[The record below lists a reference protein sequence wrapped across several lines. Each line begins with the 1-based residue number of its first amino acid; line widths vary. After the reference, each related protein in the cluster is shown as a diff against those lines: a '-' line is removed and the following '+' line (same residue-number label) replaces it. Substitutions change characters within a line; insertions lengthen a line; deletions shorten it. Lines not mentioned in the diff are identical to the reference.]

1 MLEAKKARL
10 EVLPTLKEFSEPSC
24 KTGVQPNGD
33 AAQFQLRF
41 RFGAVP
47 PPAEVAALRK
57 EARSILVRLAVRLSI
72 DQHDVKK
79 LAA

>member
-10 EVLPTLKEFSEPSC
+10 EVLPTLKEFREPSC

-33 AAQFQLRF
+33 VAKVQLRF